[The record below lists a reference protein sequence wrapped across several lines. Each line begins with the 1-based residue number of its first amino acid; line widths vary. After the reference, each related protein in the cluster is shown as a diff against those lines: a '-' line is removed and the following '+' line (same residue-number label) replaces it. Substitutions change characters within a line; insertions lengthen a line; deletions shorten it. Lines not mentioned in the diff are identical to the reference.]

1 MKGNTLNKN
10 AFRHSVFGLGIIT
23 AAAFWSGTATA
34 QFVNNPVFMKPP
46 ERGPGSDAPPSADP
60 RNLEGIWLGQ
70 AGDAP
75 PPWLA
80 DTANLTEK
88 AKEAEAYSRA
98 MSAKGTPLVTLSA
111 RCRPMQAQL
120 IGRDLFPASVTQTDK
135 LIVILNEEGRGRWV
149 IQMDSKHPED
159 LKPSYWGDSI
169 GHWEGDSL
177 VVETVG
183 FNGQEP
189 LLSTQA
195 RVVTRIRKIDGGR
208 KLEIKQTTI
217 DPVNYISP
225 IERINYSLW
234 RPDLQV
240 LEFQCEENME
250 GALEGM
256 VSH

>member
-1 MKGNTLNKN
+1 MKGRMLNRN
-10 AFRHSVFGLGIIT
+10 ALRQPALRLGII
-23 AAAFWSGTATA
+23 AAAALWSATATA
-34 QFVNNPVFMKPP
+34 QFVDNPVFMKPP
-46 ERGPGSDAPPSADP
+46 ERGPGADASPPADP
-60 RNLEGIWLGQ
+60 RDLEGVWLGQ
-70 AGDAP
+70 SGDAP
-75 PPWLA
+75 PPWFA
-80 DTANLTEK
+80 DTANLTDK
-88 AKEAEAYSRA
+88 ARKAEAYSRE
-98 MSAKGTPLVTLSA
+98 MSAKGTPLVTLAA

-120 IGRDLFPASVTQTDK
+120 IGRDLFPASVTQTEK
-135 LIVILNEEGRGRWV
+135 LVVILNEEGRGRWV
-149 IQMDSKHPED
+149 IQMDRKHPED

-183 FNGQEP
+183 FNGEEP

-195 RVVTRIRKIDGGR
+195 RIVTRIRKIEGGR

-217 DPVNYISP
+217 DPVNFVNP
-225 IERINYSLW
+225 VERIGYSLW

-256 VSH
+256 VKH